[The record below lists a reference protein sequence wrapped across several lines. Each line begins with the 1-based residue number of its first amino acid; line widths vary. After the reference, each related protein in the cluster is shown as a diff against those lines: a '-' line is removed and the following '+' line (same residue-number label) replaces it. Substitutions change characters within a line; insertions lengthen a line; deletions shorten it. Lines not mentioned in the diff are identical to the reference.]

1 MAKYFAE
8 IDSNNLVVNTVVCP
22 DHADEN
28 WCAQTLKFSQ
38 GGSYY
43 KEYSI
48 TKPPAFRKRSAN
60 KGATY
65 DSSTDTIIHS
75 QPYLSWAK
83 DADKEW
89 QAPIDYPT
97 NLTYDKDGV
106 DTKYEIAWD
115 EDLGTWKAYTVG
127 AIPGGPYGEHYS
139 WNDGTKSW
147 DLIGDPIVAGQNS
160 LGTLLKN
167 IDNVRSK
174 ALTQEH
180 DPLPAS

>member
-8 IDSNNLVVNTVVCP
+8 IDSNNLVVNTAVCP

-60 KGATY
+60 KGSTY
-65 DSSTDTIIHS
+65 DSSTDTFIHS

-83 DADKEW
+83 DADNEW

-97 NLTYDKDGV
+97 TLTYDKDGV
-106 DTKYEIAWD
+106 DTKLILWELYPEVLTANIIAGMMELNHGILLEI
-115 EDLGTWKAYTVG
+115 
-127 AIPGGPYGEHYS
+127 
-139 WNDGTKSW
+139 
-147 DLIGDPIVAGQNS
+147 
-160 LGTLLKN
+160 LL
-167 IDNVRSK
+167 
-174 ALTQEH
+174 
-180 DPLPAS
+180 

>member
-83 DADKEW
+83 DADNEW
-89 QAPIDYPT
+89 HDPIDYPT
-97 NLTYDKDGV
+97 TLTYDKDGV

-115 EDLGTWKAYTVG
+115 EDLGTLKAYTVG